1 MFGGLVDIYGGVV
14 IVTGLSTFFTNA
26 HFALFTV
33 KTQRF
38 ILVKFLSAQRRGV
51 YYPFQFLA
59 FIFGKTKYNYD
70 YNVLNI

>member
-1 MFGGLVDIYGGVV
+1 M

-33 KTQRF
+33 KRQKF
-38 ILVKFLSAQRRGV
+38 ILVKFLSAHRRGV
-51 YYPFQFLA
+51 CYPFQFLA

>member
-1 MFGGLVDIYGGVV
+1 M

-33 KTQRF
+33 KRQKF
-38 ILVKFLSAQRRGV
+38 ILVKFLSANRRGV
-51 YYPFQFLA
+51 CYPFQFLA